1 MWFNIETVRRAL
13 NPDFGMGWNLF
24 LAVVPLVLAILF
36 FRVGR
41 RPGWLFWP
49 GLVAFVLFLPNSAYV
64 LTDVLHLVHRIRRTP
79 YMPIWTVALVLIPQ
93 YALFMLVGLQAHV
106 LSIMRLGD
114 YLRWL
119 GLAVLVVPVELV
131 LNLLASLGI
140 FFGRFQRFN
149 SWDVVN
155 EPERLAFEAID
166 DFTHRFPLE
175 IITVTFV
182 TLTALYYALKIVDRA
197 MMRSRQKAIGGRQ

>member
-1 MWFNIETVRRAL
+1 MWFDTETIRRAL
-13 NPDFGMGWNLF
+13 IPDFGMGWNLF
-24 LAVVPLVLAILF
+24 LAVVPLALAMIF

-49 GLVAFVLFLPNSAYV
+49 GLVAFVLFLPNAAYA
-64 LTDVLHLVHRIRRTP
+64 LTDVLHMVHRIRRTP

-93 YALFMLVGLQAHV
+93 YALFMFVGLQVHV

-119 GLAVLVVPVELV
+119 GRPALVVPMELA

-166 DFTHRFPLE
+166 DFTHRFPIE
-175 IITVTFV
+175 IIAVTFV
-182 TLTALYYALKIVDRA
+182 ALTTLYYAVKIADRA
-197 MMRSRQKAIGGRQ
+197 VMRK